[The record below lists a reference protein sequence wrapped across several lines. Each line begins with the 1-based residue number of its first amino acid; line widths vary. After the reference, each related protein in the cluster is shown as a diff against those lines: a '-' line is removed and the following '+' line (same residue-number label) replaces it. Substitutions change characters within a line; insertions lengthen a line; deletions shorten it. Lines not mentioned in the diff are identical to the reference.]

1 VGWKAPSSPTVSICT
16 QKCTQIA
23 ILGNTHKI
31 GSDSRGLPHDK
42 RGEVEQAAWQALIPL
57 ANRAI
62 PADFEKISLG
72 GSRANWSI
80 PHKHRRQR
88 AIESEAT
95 RIHGCDVAAVAG
107 RPNP

>member
-31 GSDSRGLPHDK
+31 GSIHEACRTTNAAKWNK
-42 RGEVEQAAWQALIPL
+42 RHGRPSIPL